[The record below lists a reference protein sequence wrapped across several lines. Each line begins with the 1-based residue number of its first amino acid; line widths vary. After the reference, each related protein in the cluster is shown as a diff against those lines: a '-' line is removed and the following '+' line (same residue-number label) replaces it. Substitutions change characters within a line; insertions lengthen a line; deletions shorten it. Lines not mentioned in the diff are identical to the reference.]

1 MALET
6 GARVGIYEV
15 TGKLGEGGMGEVYR
29 AHDTTLDRD
38 VALKVLSE
46 GFTADPDRLSRFQ
59 REAKVLA
66 SLNHPNIG
74 GIYGLESAGDS
85 QALVLELIEGP
96 TLADRI
102 AEGPI
107 QVDEAIAIA
116 KQMADALEAA
126 HEEGI
131 VHRDLKPA
139 NVKVRPDGTV
149 KVLDFGLAKA
159 VNPEGGDGSGADT
172 PTISLTGATQ
182 MGMVVGTAAY
192 MAPEQAKGK
201 PVDKRADI
209 WAFGVVLLE
218 MLGGKRVFE
227 GETASETLA
236 AVMMKDPSWE
246 LVPEDLPAS
255 LDNLLHR
262 CLQKDPRKRVRDIGD
277 VRLAMEGAF
286 ETTVVAPM
294 VEAPASTLQI
304 WQQPIPASI
313 ALVIAVVGSVLIGG
327 MFLRGVPA
335 VPNIARFIISAPEG
349 EQFMIALD
357 SADLAISPDGQKV
370 AYLTGLSADINGPK
384 SLLLRSLDDFE
395 TVRLAEN
402 GALYYPF
409 FSPDGEWVGFYD
421 LNASELKRVSVTGG
435 SALNV
440 VSLPAPLRGASWGD
454 DDSIVYASQEVNSGL
469 WRVSANGGV
478 PEQLTT
484 PDPEQGET
492 NHSWPQ
498 MLPGSKHVLYTAL
511 ASPADDSLI
520 VVLSLESGEQ
530 RVVARGG
537 FYGRYV
543 STGHLLYA
551 VGNSVRAIAFDPD
564 QLEVSGSPVPV
575 VEDVVTKTLGAANFS
590 VADNGSLAYVP
601 GTTALR
607 DVTRQLV
614 WVDREG
620 RETILDAVPAPY
632 ESPRI
637 SPDGRY
643 VAVQTVGDNPDVVV
657 YDLERNTTTRLTFDS
672 GYDGNP
678 TWSPDGEDIL
688 FNSNR
693 TGQGNIFRKPADGTG
708 QVEQLTDYDVP
719 VFLDQMTPDG
729 DNVLMSINRGNFDL
743 QLMPLQDLPAET
755 SQALVATEFNE
766 GVSAISPD
774 GQWIAYQSNESGEF
788 EVYVRPF
795 PNVDDGRWQ
804 ISQNGG
810 VGPLWGPTGEELF
823 YQQAGSAVIMSV
835 DVDTESSFRPGNPEI
850 LFSGDYRPYSPNS
863 GRSFDLSPDGR
874 RFLLLTDDQN
884 GTIAGETGRIVLVQ
898 NWFEELKERVPVP

>member
-74 GIYGLESAGDS
+74 GIYGLESAGDA

-102 AEGPI
+102 AEGPM

-116 KQMADALEAA
+116 KQIADALEAA

-159 VNPEGGDGSGADT
+159 VNPEGGDGSGADN

-262 CLQKDPRKRVRDIGD
+262 CLEKDPRKRVRDIGD
-277 VRLAMEGAF
+277 ARLAMEGAF
-286 ETTVVAPM
+286 ETTVAAPV
-294 VEAPASTLQI
+294 VESSVPTLQI
-304 WQQPIPASI
+304 WQQPISI
-313 ALVIAVVGSVLIGG
+313 GGALLLAILVTGLGVWSLTQPEPPSVSRLALVPDDDLPLFRAVSSPDVS
-327 MFLRGVPA
+327 
-335 VPNIARFIISAPEG
+335 
-349 EQFMIALD
+349 
-357 SADLAISPDGQKV
+357 ISPDGQYIAFLSGSV
-370 AYLTGLSADINGPK
+370 GLGAERLNLRPIDQLTS
-384 SLLLRSLDDFE
+384 E
-395 TVRLAEN
+395 TLVDEGELN
-402 GALYYPF
+402 SPF
-409 FSPDGEWVGFYD
+409 FSPDNQAIGFYD
-421 LNASELKRVSVTGG
+421 RSVAPPQLKRVSLRGG
-435 SALNV
+435 PTSTICNLAGD
-440 VSLPAPLRGASWGD
+440 LRGASWNEDGV
-454 DDSIVYASQEVNSGL
+454 IVFGSAEGASGL
-469 WRVSANGGV
+469 WQVPAVGGE
-478 PEQLTT
+478 PQLLTT
-484 PDPEQGET
+484 PDAEQGEVD
-492 NHSWPQ
+492 HWWPEF
-498 MLPGSKHVLYTAL
+498 LPDGNSVLFTITTTSIDESKIA
-511 ASPADDSLI
+511 
-520 VVLSLESGEQ
+520 VLSLDSGEQ
-530 RVVARGG
+530 KVLISGG
-537 FYGRYV
+537 FFPRY
-543 STGHLLYA
+543 SPSGHLLYA
-551 VGNSVRAIAFDPD
+551 VQGNVWAVAFDP
-564 QLEVSGSPVPV
+564 QTLETSGEAFPVQEGVITKSFASANYAVARNGSFVYMPGTGGSGS
-575 VEDVVTKTLGAANFS
+575 AQARS
-590 VADNGSLAYVP
+590 
-601 GTTALR
+601 
-607 DVTRQLV
+607 LV

-620 RETILDAVPAPY
+620 RETAIPAPNAEY
-632 ESPRI
+632 DGPRI

-643 VAVQTVGDNPDVVV
+643 VALAVGGQNIDVVI
-657 YDLERNTTTRLTFDS
+657 YDLQRDTSTRFTFEPGRDA
-672 GYDGNP
+672 YP
-678 TWSPDGEDIL
+678 HWSPDGQRVL
-688 FNSNR
+688 FSSDRNGSL
-693 TGQGNIFRKPADGTG
+693 NIFSKASDGTG
-708 QVEQLTDYDVP
+708 QAEQITDSADLEYPLSWIHDDGLIVVGNQGGP
-719 VFLDQMTPDG
+719 GGFNMTVLDQ
-729 DNVLMSINRGNFDL
+729 DNVMEDL
-743 QLMPLQDLPAET
+743 LST
-755 SQALVATEFNE
+755 NFNE
-766 GVSAISPD
+766 GLAALSPD
-774 GQWIAYQSNESGEF
+774 GNWIAYQSNESGTM

-795 PNVDDGRWQ
+795 PNFDDGKWQ
-804 ISQNGG
+804 ISRASGMEPSWSPDG
-810 VGPLWGPTGEELF
+810 RELF
-823 YQQAGSAVIMSV
+823 FRSFGTLEMMSV
-835 DVDTESSFRPGNPEI
+835 PVEMQTTFNPGNPEL
-850 LFSGDYRPYSPNS
+850 LFEAPYRF
-863 GRSFDLSPDGR
+863 GQATHGVRAWDVSPDGSE
-874 RFLLLTDDQN
+874 FLMIKDGQASVQ
-884 GTIAGETGRIVLVQ
+884 GIVDLNIIVVQ
-898 NWFEELKERVPVP
+898 NWSEELKQLAPMP

>member
-1 MALET
+1 MFKAIQAATATLRSPTYGQKDILDVDMEPTIGQMKVWLEKARLCAVAWRDFYVLSIVKT
-6 GARVGIYEV
+6 AEPDADGCYHLLIEWNSDAMKARVEQEV
-15 TGKLGEGGMGEVYR
+15 AAG
-29 AHDTTLDRD
+29 TLKRLTNWS
-38 VALKVLSE
+38 ATRGFLPPSTKKARKVVKNA
-46 GFTADPDRLSRFQ
+46 TKKIRLC
-59 REAKVLA
+59 
-66 SLNHPNIG
+66 
-74 GIYGLESAGDS
+74 
-85 QALVLELIEGP
+85 GP
-96 TLADRI
+96 TVI
-102 AEGPI
+102 
-107 QVDEAIAIA
+107 
-116 KQMADALEAA
+116 
-126 HEEGI
+126 
-131 VHRDLKPA
+131 
-139 NVKVRPDGTV
+139 
-149 KVLDFGLAKA
+149 KA
-159 VNPEGGDGSGADT
+159 VKKVTTKKPNA
-172 PTISLTGATQ
+172 
-182 MGMVVGTAAY
+182 
-192 MAPEQAKGK
+192 MA
-201 PVDKRADI
+201 
-209 WAFGVVLLE
+209 
-218 MLGGKRVFE
+218 
-227 GETASETLA
+227 TLA
-236 AVMMKDPSWE
+236 
-246 LVPEDLPAS
+246 
-255 LDNLLHR
+255 
-262 CLQKDPRKRVRDIGD
+262 
-277 VRLAMEGAF
+277 
-286 ETTVVAPM
+286 
-294 VEAPASTLQI
+294 
-304 WQQPIPASI
+304 
-313 ALVIAVVGSVLIGG
+313 
-327 MFLRGVPA
+327 
-335 VPNIARFIISAPEG
+335 
-349 EQFMIALD
+349 
-357 SADLAISPDGQKV
+357 
-370 AYLTGLSADINGPK
+370 
-384 SLLLRSLDDFE
+384 
-395 TVRLAEN
+395 
-402 GALYYPF
+402 
-409 FSPDGEWVGFYD
+409 
-421 LNASELKRVSVTGG
+421 
-435 SALNV
+435 
-440 VSLPAPLRGASWGD
+440 
-454 DDSIVYASQEVNSGL
+454 
-469 WRVSANGGV
+469 
-478 PEQLTT
+478 
-484 PDPEQGET
+484 
-492 NHSWPQ
+492 
-498 MLPGSKHVLYTAL
+498 AL

-520 VVLSLESGEQ
+520 VVLSLESGER